1 MVIVSFAHGRRLRE
15 PRDCLRFLFSFA
27 GQLDLNSA
35 PVGFHSMSRCVF
47 RRFACD
53 FRSQDTLS
61 EKKQLVLCLYAYSAD
76 KLRLWRRCLSRGLST
91 SVQYSSRNSCAL
103 VQGLAVPCWRAH
115 LCHQQAPPLLSV
127 APSRRCTAPLVP
139 EGFWASDLNS
149 DLSGPGL
156 APDLE
161 SSLGLRCGVVPGCCQ
176 GLETEV
182 STSSSFEDAVGSFE

>member
-1 MVIVSFAHGRRLRE
+1 MLIRRI
-15 PRDCLRFLFSFA
+15 S
-27 GQLDLNSA
+27 
-35 PVGFHSMSRCVF
+35 
-47 RRFACD
+47 CD
-53 FRSQDTLS
+53 FGVDACL
-61 EKKQLVLCLYAYSAD
+61 EACQLQYNI
-76 KLRLWRRCLSRGLST
+76 LRAIL
-91 SVQYSSRNSCAL
+91 AL